1 MRLTQ
6 QGANRLTDEAC
17 QFNGK
22 DFYLIPSLL
31 ETHDFDPGEFTGAVV
46 LTYDEVVKV
55 AKAISPEKSFDDVR
69 EILARRIA
77 GRWAEKE

>member
-31 ETHDFDPGEFTGAVV
+31 ETHDFDPNEFTGAVV
-46 LTYDEVVKV
+46 FSINEV
-55 AKAISPEKSFDDVR
+55 E
-69 EILARRIA
+69 EILMAHFYGEHSLNVYDLLAARLRKA
-77 GRWAEKE
+77 KKVSE

>member
-22 DFYLIPSLL
+22 EFYLIPSLL
-31 ETHDFDPGEFTGAVV
+31 ETHDFDPEELTGAVV
-46 LTYDEVVKV
+46 LGVDEANAILWAMNPNPDDIKWRDLLEKRIEQAKKV
-55 AKAISPEKSFDDVR
+55 SE
-69 EILARRIA
+69 
-77 GRWAEKE
+77 

>member
-6 QGANRLTDEAC
+6 KGVNRLTDEAC
-17 QFNGK
+17 QLCGK
-22 DFYLIPSLL
+22 SFYLIPSLL
-31 ETHDFDPGEFTGAVV
+31 ETHDFDPEEFTDAVV

-55 AKAISPEKSFDDVR
+55 AKAIRPGKSYDDVR

-77 GRWAEKE
+77 GEWGDKE